1 MNCADFRVYVT
12 KYKIAGKTGT
22 NILQKA
28 FVPILPDEKCLIW
41 HKHKRILVE
50 LHEEMF
56 CAGHS
61 DGHMDACL
69 GDSGGPLV
77 VYHSGHQKWTL
88 AGITSAGFG
97 CAVDHQPGIYHK
109 VAHTAHWIAANIKQ

>member
-1 MNCADFRVYVT
+1 
-12 KYKIAGKTGT
+12 
-22 NILQKA
+22 
-28 FVPILPDEKCLIW
+28 
-41 HKHKRILVE
+41 
-50 LHEEMF
+50 MF

-69 GDSGGPLV
+69 GDSGGPLIV
-77 VYHSGHQKWTL
+77 FHNGRWTL

-109 VAHTAHWIAANIKQ
+109 VAFTSKWIHGVINKVH